1 MRVMRCELG
10 RQSGEK
16 LISIRQ
22 CYNNHEIFTMRI
34 IGIDPGIART
44 GWGII
49 EKNGSKLIAVKF
61 GCFETRSEETMP
73 NRLKNIFSFLTGLI
87 NEYHPG
93 ALAIEELFF
102 NTNAKTALIVGQA
115 RGVVMLSA
123 AIKDIPV
130 SVYTPLQVKIA
141 ITGYGRA
148 EKSQIGQMVKVLL
161 KLSSIPTPD
170 DTADALAIALTH
182 AFSKNYNL

>member
-1 MRVMRCELG
+1 
-10 RQSGEK
+10 
-16 LISIRQ
+16 
-22 CYNNHEIFTMRI
+22 MRI
-34 IGIDPGIART
+34 LGIDPGIART

-49 EKNGSKLIAVKF
+49 EKNKSKIKAVRF
-61 GCFETRSEETMP
+61 GCLETLPEESTP
-73 NRLKNIFSFLTGLI
+73 NRLKYIFSFLTELI
-87 NEYHPG
+87 EEYHPD

-115 RGVVMLSA
+115 RGVVMLASA
-123 AIKDIPV
+123 MKDIPV

-148 EKSQIGQMVKVLL
+148 EKSQVGQMVKVLL
-161 KLSSIPTPD
+161 KLASIPAPD